1 MSAFNVGDKII
12 FDPKTDWHPTWQV
25 GAQGKV
31 TEITPHESTWGYDYQ
46 INLFGPDGQESG
58 PFPAHAK
65 ELTAVVKHY
74 FEVGEQFRYDRAYA
88 AIPQDTVY
96 TVKEIRS
103 GQAVVSYAGGGEAY
117 FSDNPDCKSHTIPVP
132 PKSVHTFSVG
142 DRLVYTP
149 YVEGI
154 TYEITSLA
162 EGNERYGVRWTTSSG
177 VLRTERA
184 EYLRPQDYKVVEP
197 ERAPGGFA
205 RGERVRLRYQ
215 KTRYDRDVHIILDE
229 PHDDAEGWHWTLAP
243 DSPQT
248 LRYGAKTGW
257 DRIDEF
263 ERLEPVVTH
272 RFKVGDVIAGQQGSG
287 THYTVLGLKNVPDTY
302 SVTWPMGYPTVWD
315 VSNRADVVLV
325 RHEDQKPKANLGL
338 ASTQEL
344 LDEIAARLA
353 ANENNGGN

>member
-12 FDPKTDWHPTWQV
+12 FNPGTTWRPEWQI
-25 GAQGKV
+25 GAEGEVVEVK
-31 TEITPHESTWGYDYQ
+31 PNDSFYDYR
-46 INLFGPDGQESG
+46 INLKRGNGQESG
-58 PFPAHAK
+58 KFPASED
-65 ELTAVVKHY
+65 ELTAGVKHY

-132 PKSVHTFSVG
+132 PKSVHTFKVG

-162 EGNERYGVRWTTSSG
+162 EGNERYGVRWTSG
-177 VLRTERA
+177 NGLIRTERA
-184 EYLRPQDYKVVEP
+184 EYMRPQDYKVV
-197 ERAPGGFA
+197 
-205 RGERVRLRYQ
+205 
-215 KTRYDRDVHIILDE
+215 K
-229 PHDDAEGWHWTLAP
+229 
-243 DSPQT
+243 
-248 LRYGAKTGW
+248 
-257 DRIDEF
+257 
-263 ERLEPVVTH
+263 PVVTH

-287 THYTVLGLKNVPDTY
+287 THYTVLALLGDPETY
-302 SVTWPMGYPTVWD
+302 TVTWATGYPTTWRIAD
-315 VSNRADVVLV
+315 RDDVVLV
-325 RHEDQKPKANLGL
+325 LHKDKPQANLGL

-353 ANENNGGN
+353 ASENNGGK